1 MKKFWPILATLLCLS
16 GGVSHAQVCPTLT
29 VTGPPSGA
37 PASWLSEGKLIG
49 AAVELV
55 ENMGYKAGAQKVV
68 VRSFPTF
75 AESLSA
81 VYKGEVD
88 VIFSAGFSEERE
100 RYLDYIR
107 PSFASQFLYVIV
119 RRGEAFDLQ
128 KFEDLSGRLG
138 ASAAGETYGD
148 GAFGE
153 FVRKELKL
161 QRPTDLSKS
170 IDMLLDN
177 QVDFV
182 FGFESRFRAAFG
194 RSSRFAD
201 LSCRDSAFVG
211 LGPHLPVSVD
221 FDFAPLGQE
230 VHDRHTHAVESSG
243 GLVGFLFEFATE
255 LQNGHYPFEGADVA
269 LHFFGKID
277 VPFGRDAATIVLDG
291 HRAVGID
298 GYRDGFGEVGH
309 GLIDRVVDDLVD

>member
-1 MKKFWPILATLLCLS
+1 LELIEQSTSNKKVLTASNRILSLSVRFLNYTNSNQDSERACIFNIVKVVLKMKKFWPILATLLCLS
-16 GGVSHAQVCPTLT
+16 GGVSQAQVCPTLT

-182 FGFESRFRAAFG
+182 FGFENAASSLILTRNLGTKLQILTTYPTRAETFIAFSK
-194 RSSRFAD
+194 RSKCGAAMRQSFSEQVVLANNANTYRK
-201 LSCRDSAFVG
+201 LLKNYR
-211 LGPHLPVSVD
+211 
-221 FDFAPLGQE
+221 E
-230 VHDRHTHAVESSG
+230 VFNETMTR
-243 GLVGFLFEFATE
+243 
-255 LQNGHYPFEGADVA
+255 P
-269 LHFFGKID
+269 K
-277 VPFGRDAATIVLDG
+277 
-291 HRAVGID
+291 
-298 GYRDGFGEVGH
+298 
-309 GLIDRVVDDLVD
+309 